1 MHCIRQSVTAISTG
15 KIFINNNER
24 LYKDTD
30 ESEGDHRCLFYAK
43 NTKRKNKQNTFV
55 IFMQNTRIWDVDERL
70 LIN

>member
-15 KIFINNNER
+15 KIFINNER
-24 LYKDTD
+24 LYKNTD

-43 NTKRKNKQNTFV
+43 NTKRENIQNTSA
-55 IFMQNTRIWDVDERL
+55 IFMQNTPIWDVDERL